1 MSFEEVDNI
10 RREYEK
16 KYNNFE
22 NKLKNKNLSSSKFEI
37 YESQENNVDETLD
50 IIDDLLDAY
59 KDNDT
64 EDIEVLENDLKG
76 RLIK

>member
-1 MSFEEVDNI
+1 MSFEEGDNI

-37 YESQENNVDETLD
+37 YESQENNVDETLE

-59 KDNDT
+59 KDNDA

>member
-50 IIDDLLDAY
+50 IIDDLLDGY
-59 KDNDT
+59 KDNDA

>member
-16 KYNNFE
+16 KYNNLE
-22 NKLKNKNLSSSKFEI
+22 MRLKSKNLSSSKFEVL
-37 YESQENNVDETLD
+37 ESEENSIDETLD

-59 KDNDT
+59 KDNDEADVEIL
-64 EDIEVLENDLKG
+64 EDELKG
-76 RLIK
+76 RLLK